1 MEKVCGL
8 FGKCRRAYYCH
19 DLEEL
24 QERELNKAEIIRM
37 VHELRGLCPGLG
49 CYKLWLMLQDM
60 CPDIMIGRDR
70 FYRLMHI
77 EHLVL
82 KPLHRR
88 HTTDSNHNYRKYK
101 NLLKT
106 GFRPTAPSQ
115 LWVSDITYITTEE
128 GVRYLHLITDAYT
141 REIIGWT
148 LSETLQACH
157 TLAALEQAIAQ
168 AGPDTDWKSLIH
180 HSDRG
185 VQYCCNEYVGRLLSL
200 GIRISMTEDYCP
212 TDNALAE
219 RVNGIIKQE
228 WLYRMKRPEGTRQ
241 ARELIRGIVDFYNK
255 RRPHMSIGMKTP
267 AQMRAESN
275 SAA

>member
-8 FGKCRRAYYCH
+8 FGKCRRAYYRH
-19 DLEEL
+19 DLESL
-24 QERELNKAEIIRM
+24 RERELNKGEILRM
-37 VHELRGLCPGLG
+37 VRELRGLCPGTG

-77 EHLVL
+77 EQLVL
-82 KPLHRR
+82 KPLRRR
-88 HTTDSNHNYRKYK
+88 HTTDSNHNYRKYR
-101 NLLKT
+101 NLLKE
-106 GFRPTAPSQ
+106 GFRPAAPNQ
-115 LWVSDITYITTEE
+115 LWVADITYIMTED

-157 TLAALEQAIAQ
+157 TLAALEQAVAQ
-168 AGPDTDWKSLIH
+168 AGPDTDWHSLIH

-185 VQYCCNEYVGRLLSL
+185 VQYCCNEYVARLNGL
-200 GIRISMTEDYCP
+200 GVSISMTEDYCP

-228 WLYRMKRPEGTRQ
+228 WLYRMKRPKGTRE
-241 ARELIRGIVDFYNK
+241 ARELIRGIVDFYNN

-267 AQMRAESN
+267 AQMRAESLT
-275 SAA
+275 AA

>member
-24 QERELNKAEIIRM
+24 QEHELNKSEILRL
-37 VHELRGLCPGLG
+37 VYELRGLCPGIG
-49 CYKLWLMLQDM
+49 CNKLWLMLQDM
-60 CPDIMIGRDR
+60 CPGIMMGRDS

-77 EHLVL
+77 EHLFL

-180 HSDRG
+180 HSDCG
-185 VQYCCNEYVGRLLSL
+185 FSTAAT
-200 GIRISMTEDYCP
+200 STSD
-212 TDNALAE
+212 AFSHWA
-219 RVNGIIKQE
+219 
-228 WLYRMKRPEGTRQ
+228 
-241 ARELIRGIVDFYNK
+241 
-255 RRPHMSIGMKTP
+255 
-267 AQMRAESN
+267 
-275 SAA
+275 SASA